1 MIVEIDKAQIELINQ
16 LENTFS
22 TIFSSKNRILSDF
35 DTNIFTKY
43 FIYMEKSNIIAYVNY
58 YDLYDR
64 FELAYIYVDE
74 KYRNQKIGSQMV
86 EYLINM
92 GKNKNINNITLEV
105 RIDNFPAIKLYEK
118 YKFNKVAVRKNYY
131 DGIDGYLMERKM
143 M

>member
-1 MIVEIDKAQIELINQ
+1 MIVEIDKNQIELINQ

-22 TIFSSKNRILSDF
+22 TFFSSKNKILSDF

-64 FELAYIYVDE
+64 FELAYIFVDE
-74 KYRNQKIGSQMV
+74 KYRNKKVGSKMV
-86 EYLINM
+86 EHLINI

-118 YKFNKVAVRKNYY
+118 YEFNTVAVRKNYY

-143 M
+143 I

>member
-1 MIVEIDKAQIELINQ
+1 MIVEIDKNQIELINQ

-22 TIFSSKNRILSDF
+22 TFFSSKNKILSDF

-64 FELAYIYVDE
+64 FELAYIFVDE
-74 KYRNQKIGSQMV
+74 KYRNKKVGSKMV
-86 EYLINM
+86 EHLINI

-118 YKFNKVAVRKNYY
+118 YEFNTVAVRKNYY